1 MAFNLSRLTAVM
13 KKIRR
18 TIDILAQLGMALVHD
33 GNGGQKLEVRG
44 WPHLPH
50 GYKIKGIKGFIVRSI
65 FTTLIK
71 VSLANMIIYYHG
83 KIEDLVPGIIIYIIK
98 INFMEMQPFN

>member
-33 GNGGQKLEVRG
+33 GNRG
-44 WPHLPH
+44 
-50 GYKIKGIKGFIVRSI
+50 
-65 FTTLIK
+65 
-71 VSLANMIIYYHG
+71 
-83 KIEDLVPGIIIYIIK
+83 
-98 INFMEMQPFN
+98 